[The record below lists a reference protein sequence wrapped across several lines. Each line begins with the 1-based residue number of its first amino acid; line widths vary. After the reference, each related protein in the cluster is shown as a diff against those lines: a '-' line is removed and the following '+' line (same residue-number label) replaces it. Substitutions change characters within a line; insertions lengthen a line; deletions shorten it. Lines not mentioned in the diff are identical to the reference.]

1 MAPAPSRTR
10 VRLQIDQ
17 RRARLLE
24 LGTQL
29 FSTRPY
35 EDISIEEVAE
45 AAGMSK
51 GLLYYYFHGKKEFYV
66 ETIREASLQ
75 LRRLTQPDPSLPPAA
90 RLRAAVDAHLD
101 YVQDH
106 GAVYAAIH
114 GSGASIS
121 PEISEILEEH
131 REVMMRYFLQNL
143 GIKRA
148 RPVLRSA
155 LRAWI
160 VMVEGSSLDWIGHPE
175 LKRDDLRELL
185 VAGYIAM
192 LVKALEIDPKSG
204 KGPGAASGHARY

>member
-45 AAGMSK
+45 AAGISK

-101 YVQDH
+101 YVQGH

-121 PEISEILEEH
+121 PEIGEILEEH

-143 GIKRA
+143 GFKRA

-204 KGPGAASGHARY
+204 KGSGAASGHARY